1 MDASGQERARIEPP
15 KDVYYASPVWASESN
30 RIGFHVSEQDT
41 PHYAVYDLAAG
52 AIVALANVPQRNPN
66 IGGRCGGGDMWR
78 SAWSRDG
85 RSMLYGYTDGLAGTN
100 GVW

>member
-1 MDASGQERARIEPP
+1 M
-15 KDVYYASPVWASESN
+15 WAPESN

-85 RSMLYGYTDGLAGTN
+85 RSMLYSYTDGLAGTN